1 MQKMAYEN
9 SVIMKAFQLYAHLSR
24 DGQVGKDML
33 KEYLVDDEV
42 RGLLDQFAR
51 EVDCVTIIA
60 GEQLYLIPETRLSP
74 FHVSNEAIKRNYLR
88 ASAVNADIY
97 LMYVSMIVL
106 IGAFYDSYQSIEPTR
121 SFIQIDEWTTLVGER
136 ILLLRQQPEEQLK
149 ELEKE
154 FSYNWIA
161 LIEKWEGMDD
171 IKETASKQ
179 SGNTI
184 SRVSF
189 MDTVRRFM
197 LAEQL
202 VQDIGNNEITLTE
215 KTKIIV
221 QRYFME
227 LEYNR
232 GILEFLY
239 DFKPA
244 NNETESGEAT
254 DASDI

>member
-1 MQKMAYEN
+1 MAFEHTV
-9 SVIMKAFQLYAHLSR
+9 VIKAFQLYTLLAR
-24 DGQVGKDML
+24 DGMVGKQL
-33 KEYLVDDEV
+33 LQEYRADDEV

-51 EVDCVTIIA
+51 EVDCVTLIA
-60 GEQLYLIPETRLSP
+60 GEQLYMIPETRLSP
-74 FHVSNEAIKRNYLR
+74 FHITNESIKRTYLR

-97 LMYVSMIVL
+97 LMYVCMIVL
-106 IGAFYDSYQSIEPTR
+106 IGSFYDSYQTIEPTR
-121 SFIQIDEWTTLVGER
+121 NFIQLDEWTTLVGER
-136 ILLLRQQPEEQLK
+136 ITMLKQHPADQLK

-154 FSYNWIA
+154 FSYNWTA
-161 LIEKWEGMDD
+161 LIEKWDAMDD
-171 IKETASKQ
+171 IKETASRQ

-202 VQDIGNNEITLTE
+202 IADIGNNEISLTE
-215 KTKIIV
+215 KTMIIV

-239 DFKPA
+239 AFNPKEQEKGGGTHA
-244 NNETESGEAT
+244 G
-254 DASDI
+254 DI